1 MLEFN
6 NEHKTV
12 DISSIK
18 STINRAKNA
27 GKVILCGI
35 AISSMLL
42 FSGCGNSVDKEQQP
56 IITSTAIIME
66 NGNAM
71 IVELQS
77 YRKTPDGSTVTDQGL
92 LSLTRLALT
101 TIDGDIIVVDS
112 DVNRSLKIIEGEN
125 SREKAE
131 MMAQNLLGE
140 NGQFFFYGEAETY
153 RKTR

>member
-6 NEHKTV
+6 NEHKTA

-18 STINRAKNA
+18 PKINRAQNA

-35 AISSMLL
+35 VISSLLL
-42 FSGCGNSVDKEQQP
+42 FSGCGNLVNKEQP

-77 YRKTPDGSTVTDQGL
+77 YRKTPTGSTVTDEGL
-92 LSLTRLALT
+92 LKLTRLALT
-101 TIDGDIIVVDS
+101 TIDGDILIVDS
-112 DVNRSLKIIEGEN
+112 DVNRSLKIIEGKN

-140 NGQFFFYGEAETY
+140 NGKISFYGEAETY
-153 RKTR
+153 GKTM